1 MEMGSINQSVNVLFY
16 VCSQQDAITQEE
28 EEEEEED
35 RNLYISKLY

>member
-28 EEEEEED
+28 EEEEED